1 MPELEA
7 LAPSNRSTASNCSAA
22 RIESVAYPRFSDEI
36 ARIRWI
42 GLELFPQLAHEDAKI
57 LGLFLRGLAP
67 HGFEKRRVRQHAIRM
82 ARHVHEQVELL
93 RREPYFST
101 VRVNTPGIH
110 VDAEVARVER
120 RQFLSTPWSAAATQ
134 RRTYARHQLVDAE
147 RLGHV

>member
-1 MPELEA
+1 MPSSRRWR
-7 LAPSNRSTASNCSAA
+7 PRTCSTASNCSAA
-22 RIESVAYPRFSDEI
+22 RIESVAYPRFGDEI
-36 ARIRWI
+36 TRVRWI
-42 GLELFPQLAHEDAKI
+42 RLELFPQLAHEDAKI

-120 RQFLSTPWSAAATQ
+120 CQFL
-134 RRTYARHQLVDAE
+134 
-147 RLGHV
+147 